1 MYVVNTVI
9 RFKVL
14 LFCNGFLFPLV
25 VCIYTVYRVNR
36 HSIKGLSVSLHDLRS
51 VYIYIFAGGRGGW
64 TVRHTSDVITRKRR
78 DVQDV
83 HLCQYVTFIE
93 INRIPPAMVYGV
105 YGSRKSVASH
115 TVRWSSKAGAAA
127 ANTVTRVHVRTSEKI
142 YHVLIV
148 LVLAVICK
156 CIP

>member
-1 MYVVNTVI
+1 MCLYGIEKIAVV
-9 RFKVL
+9 
-14 LFCNGFLFPLV
+14 GFSSFPLSPPPPN
-25 VCIYTVYRVNR
+25 TA
-36 HSIKGLSVSLHDLRS
+36 SV
-51 VYIYIFAGGRGGW
+51 VYIYICRRKGGW

-115 TVRWSSKAGAAA
+115 TVLEVAKQ
-127 ANTVTRVHVRTSEKI
+127 VQQQQI
-142 YHVLIV
+142 Q
-148 LVLAVICK
+148 
-156 CIP
+156 